1 VQAIKAA
8 ASEGNAAAVEA
19 IREAFGT
26 SVSTGVSTS
35 ETGENEDDPF

>member
-8 ASEGNAAAVEA
+8 AGEGNAAAVEA

-26 SVSTGVSTS
+26 SVSSDIS
-35 ETGENEDDPF
+35 GENEGEDDPF